1 MKKVIALLKRDFIST
16 TRDAMLL
23 YVVMAP
29 IIIGLGVRLFLPAIG
44 SSSTNL
50 IITQADTPV
59 LQEALAPYARLQIV
73 ADETALE
80 QRVLAIDNAA
90 GIINDGQGG
99 YAVVLQGNE
108 PAETA
113 LLPEMMLRYALGE
126 HLVNAEITQLAGT
139 TVPYRDWVGAFIALT
154 VPFIASIAMALF
166 IIEDKET
173 GMLYT
178 LSVSPLGKGTYILTR
193 GLFVMGYSLVMVYV
207 ALLVLGITGAP
218 VLPVLAM
225 TAACSLAAILFGFI
239 IGSLSA
245 SQVAG
250 LANMKFGFLVILA
263 PAILSL
269 VLPSA
274 YHAALY
280 WVPFF
285 WAFEGFREILVQG
298 GSWATFWPSLLWT
311 IVSSMAFIAILA
323 PWLKKRLVVS

>member
-1 MKKVIALLKRDFIST
+1 VKKVIALLKRDLLST

-23 YVVMAP
+23 FVILAP
-29 IIIGLGVRLFLPAIG
+29 IIIGLGVRILLPAIG
-44 SSSTNL
+44 SSSINL
-50 IITQADTPV
+50 VITQADAPA
-59 LQEALAPYARLQIV
+59 LQEALTPYAHLQIV
-73 ADETALE
+73 ADKVALE

-90 GIINDGQGG
+90 GIIGDGQGG
-99 YAVVLQGNE
+99 YEVILQGNE

-113 LLPEMMLRYALGE
+113 LLPEMILKYALGK
-126 HLVNAEITQLAGT
+126 HLVEAEITQLEGT
-139 TVPYRDWVGAFIALT
+139 TVPYRDWVGAFMALT

-178 LSVSPLGKGTYILTR
+178 LNVSPLDKGTYILAR
-193 GLFVMGYSLVMVYV
+193 GLFVMGYSLMMVYV

-218 VLPVLAM
+218 VLPILAM
-225 TAACSLAAILFGFI
+225 TAACSLAAVLFGFI
-239 IGSLSA
+239 IGSLSS
-245 SQVAG
+245 SQIAG
-250 LANMKFGFLVILA
+250 LANMKFGFLVIVA

-269 VLPSA
+269 ALPSA
-274 YHAALY
+274 YHATLY

-311 IVSSMAFIAILA
+311 IVSSVVFIVLLA